1 MNASFTLP
9 SLAAAHDLSV
19 LLGRALR
26 LDDAG
31 AVRLIADS
39 GVLAVYVAVI
49 TPKGLLDR
57 GPTVLGLRTL
67 ALSVLAPGLL
77 AAPGEGSFDVV
88 VPLRSLQVR
97 VDAALVS
104 IAAPTSS
111 EQGPDPV
118 SSLTIGLP
126 AAVSTIV
133 WAGISPPRG
142 GWQRMAPLTPPGFA
156 AAARAGIE
164 EVAAA
169 IPAGTGEQI
178 VHRVRSEVWGRPLPG
193 AEHVPAGAAFA
204 LESLGFL
211 ADDLI
216 QQFATGQWIRLSTA
230 RGHVLVKQSAWSL
243 GG

>member
-1 MNASFTLP
+1 MNASFTLS
-9 SLAAAHDLSV
+9 SLPAAHDLSV

-26 LDDAG
+26 LDEAG

-67 ALSVLAPGLL
+67 ALA
-77 AAPGEGSFDVV
+77 EGSFDAV
-88 VPLRSLQVR
+88 VPIRSLQAR
-97 VDAALVS
+97 VDAAL
-104 IAAPTSS
+104 AAVAPGAEPAT
-111 EQGPDPV
+111 PV
-118 SSLTIGLP
+118 AIGLP
-126 AAVSTIV
+126 TAVSTIV

-142 GWQRMAPLTPPGFA
+142 GWQRMSPLVPTGFA
-156 AAARAGIE
+156 AAARAGID
-164 EVAAA
+164 EVATA

-178 VHRVRSEVWGRPLPG
+178 VHRVRSEVWGRPLPE
-193 AEHVPAGAAFA
+193 AEHLPAGTAFA

-211 ADDLI
+211 GDDLV
-216 QQFATGQWIRLSTA
+216 QQFATGPWIRLSTA

>member
-1 MNASFTLP
+1 MNASFTLS
-9 SLAAAHDLSV
+9 SLPAAQDLSV
-19 LLGRALR
+19 LLGRAVR
-26 LDDAG
+26 LDEAG

-67 ALSVLAPGLL
+67 ALA
-77 AAPGEGSFDVV
+77 EGAFDVV
-88 VPLRSLQVR
+88 VPIRSLQVR
-97 VDAALVS
+97 VDAAL
-104 IAAPTSS
+104 AAVTP
-111 EQGPDPV
+111 GADPSTPV
-118 SSLTIGLP
+118 TIGLP

-142 GWQRMAPLTPPGFA
+142 GWQRMAPLVPTGFA

-164 EVAAA
+164 EVATA
-169 IPAGTGEQI
+169 IPSGTGEQI
-178 VHRVRSEVWGRPLPG
+178 VHRVRSEVWGRPLPE
-193 AEHVPAGAAFA
+193 AEHLPAGTAFA

-211 ADDLI
+211 GDDLV
-216 QQFATGQWIRLSTA
+216 QQFATGPWIRLSTA

>member
-1 MNASFTLP
+1 MNASFTLT
-9 SLAAAHDLSV
+9 SLPAAQDLSV

-67 ALSVLAPGLL
+67 ALS
-77 AAPGEGSFDVV
+77 EGAFDVV
-88 VPLRSLQVR
+88 VPIRSMQMR
-97 VDAALVS
+97 VDAAL
-104 IAAPTSS
+104 APVA
-111 EQGPDPV
+111 EGAV
-118 SSLTIGLP
+118 TIGLP
-126 AAVSTIV
+126 AAVNTVV
-133 WAGISPPRG
+133 WSAISPPRG
-142 GWQRMAPLTPPGFA
+142 GWQRMAPVEAAGFS

-164 EVAAA
+164 EVATA
-169 IPAGTGEQI
+169 IPEGTGEQI
-178 VHRVRSEVWGRPLPG
+178 VHRVRSEVWGRPLPE
-193 AEHVPAGAAFA
+193 ADHLPAGAAFA

-211 ADDLI
+211 GDDAV
-216 QQFATGQWIRLSTA
+216 QQFAAGPWIRLSTS

>member
-1 MNASFTLP
+1 MDASFTLSYLP
-9 SLAAAHDLSV
+9 AAHDLSV

-26 LDDAG
+26 LDEAG

-57 GPTVLGLRTL
+57 GSTVLGLRTL
-67 ALSVLAPGLL
+67 ALSEGL
-77 AAPGEGSFDVV
+77 FDVV
-88 VPLRSLQVR
+88 VPIRSMQVR
-97 VDAALVS
+97 VDAARAA
-104 IAAPTSS
+104 IAEGADPTT
-111 EQGPDPV
+111 PV
-118 SSLTIGLP
+118 TIGLP

-142 GWQRMAPLTPPGFA
+142 GWQRMSPLVPTGFA

-164 EVAAA
+164 EVATA
-169 IPAGTGEQI
+169 IPEGTGEQI
-178 VHRVRSEVWGRPLPG
+178 VHRVRSEVWGRPLPE
-193 AEHVPAGAAFA
+193 AEHLPAGTAFA

-211 ADDLI
+211 GDDLV
-216 QQFATGQWIRLSTA
+216 QQFATGTWVRLSTA
-230 RGHVLVKQSAWSL
+230 RGHVLVKQNAWSL

>member
-1 MNASFTLP
+1 MNASFTLS
-9 SLAAAHDLSV
+9 SLPAAHDLSV
-19 LLGRALR
+19 LLGRAVR
-26 LDDAG
+26 LDEAG
-31 AVRLIADS
+31 AVRLVADS

-67 ALSVLAPGLL
+67 ALA
-77 AAPGEGSFDVV
+77 EGAFDVV
-88 VPLRSLQVR
+88 VPIRSLQVR
-97 VDAALVS
+97 VDAALAAVS
-104 IAAPTSS
+104 EGT
-111 EQGPDPV
+111 DPATPV
-118 SSLTIGLP
+118 AIGLP

-142 GWQRMAPLTPPGFA
+142 GWQRMSPLVPTGFA

-164 EVAAA
+164 EVATA

-178 VHRVRSEVWGRPLPG
+178 VHRVRSEVWGRPLPE
-193 AEHVPAGAAFA
+193 AEHLPAGTAFA

-211 ADDLI
+211 GDDLV
-216 QQFATGQWIRLSTA
+216 QQFATGPWIRLSTA

-243 GG
+243 SA